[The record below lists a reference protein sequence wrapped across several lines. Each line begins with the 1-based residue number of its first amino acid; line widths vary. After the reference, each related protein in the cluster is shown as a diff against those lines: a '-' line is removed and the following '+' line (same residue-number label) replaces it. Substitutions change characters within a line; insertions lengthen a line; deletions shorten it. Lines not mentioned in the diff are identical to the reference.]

1 MKKKVIIKNVNGF
14 YDGKRN
20 FVVIPVDDATRKKL
34 KEFCDVPDSDE
45 LLFSV
50 SRFANI
56 EAVDG
61 VDVDVCN
68 TEVVGTATMSVKLE
82 TTEYDW
88 TYKGKK
94 GSTQKWQVCGLLFKS
109 PVVNNN
115 MEGLY
120 DD

>member
-20 FVVIPVDDATRKKL
+20 FVVIPVDDVTRKEL

-50 SRFANI
+50 SSFAAI
-56 EAVDG
+56 DAVDG
-61 VDVDVCN
+61 VNVDSFD
-68 TEVVGTATMSVKLE
+68 EGVGTATVSLKLE

-94 GSTQKWQVCGLLFKS
+94 GKTKKWQVCGLLFKS
-109 PVVNNN
+109 PLVNNN
-115 MEGLY
+115 LEGLY

>member
-1 MKKKVIIKNVNGF
+1 MKQKIIIKNVNGF

-20 FVVIPVDDATRKKL
+20 FVVIPVDVETKVDL
-34 KEFCDVPDSDE
+34 MDFCDMPDSDE

-50 SRFANI
+50 SRFAAI
-56 EAVDG
+56 DAVDG
-61 VDVDVCN
+61 VDVDAC
-68 TEVVGTATMSVKLE
+68 EKEVGTATVSVKLE
-82 TTEYDW
+82 QTEYDW

-94 GSTQKWQVCGLLFKS
+94 GKTKKWQVCGLLFKS
-109 PVVNNN
+109 PVSNSN